1 MINQFCFSKPIVFT
15 GALVNHLF
23 WFAVPAFSFCWCISV
38 AFGVRGKRRN
48 SQNWVKRKMHWQETI
63 REEQVNEYSRRKM
76 TDCCSGR
83 KWAFLFAKINC
94 KMFTFKQVNSIFFL
108 QVEKK
113 WKIFLKTMVGLS
125 VRTGTLES
133 LSKIKLLSLRKIS
146 DPSWNKEI
154 TLIAVFQYFT
164 AVWFSAAVF
173 FYRNI
178 LPLYIAVLWLFLTTQ
193 SRGCSSLRGLQQKQ
207 QDCICWLIQLIWMS
221 GICKN
226 NLNFFSNMYYFRIN
240 GTNLISHHLGHVCR
254 PLKFFPAV

>member
-15 GALVNHLF
+15 AALVNHLF
-23 WFAVPAFSFCWCISV
+23 WFAVPAFSFCWCTSV
-38 AFGVRGKRRN
+38 AFGVGGKRRN
-48 SQNWVKRKMHWQETI
+48 SQNWVKRRIHWQETI
-63 REEQVNEYSRRKM
+63 REEQVNEYTKRKM

-108 QVEKK
+108 RVEKK
-113 WKIFLKTMVGLS
+113 WKIFLKTLVGLS
-125 VRTGTLES
+125 VGTGTLES
-133 LSKIKLLSLRKIS
+133 LSKILSLRKIS

-154 TLIAVFQYFT
+154 TLIAVFYCS
-164 AVWFSAAVF
+164 VVLYCCL
-173 FYRNI
+173 FYHDI

-193 SRGCSSLRGLQQKQ
+193 SHGCSSLRGPQQKQ

-254 PLKFFPAV
+254 FLKFFPAV